1 MSISADSWSDVFT
14 KVKEGLSHYDPV
26 PVFEELFRFLYE
38 GSIVIDTKGHV
49 VFMDKPTETWFG
61 LPPGAGRGRN
71 LAEFFPDL
79 GLLEVARTGV
89 PQIGRV
95 QEIRGAKRLVT
106 RLPIVRNRRLIGA
119 VGTMVFHD
127 IEEIE
132 NRLAQSPA
140 TDKFISFSHAP
151 NNADYTFDDILGISL
166 SITESKE
173 RAARIA
179 RTDSTVLL
187 TGETG
192 TGKELF
198 AHSIH
203 QTQ

>member
-79 GLLEVARTGV
+79 GLLKSKRTYFRN
-89 PQIGRV
+89 GR
-95 QEIRGAKRLVT
+95 
-106 RLPIVRNRRLIGA
+106 
-119 VGTMVFHD
+119 
-127 IEEIE
+127 
-132 NRLAQSPA
+132 
-140 TDKFISFSHAP
+140 
-151 NNADYTFDDILGISL
+151 L
-166 SITESKE
+166 SKKYVWQKWLCYKGF
-173 RAARIA
+173 R
-179 RTDSTVLL
+179 
-187 TGETG
+187 
-192 TGKELF
+192 
-198 AHSIH
+198 
-203 QTQ
+203 